1 MEIIKVEMTHLDNTK
16 SIYEVRMA
24 MEIVANLEGSFE
36 NYLVM
41 SRLKDGGLGYIPL
54 NIIKEWRIL
63 DGKGA

>member
-1 MEIIKVEMTHLDNTK
+1 MEIIKVEITNLDNTK

-54 NIIKEWRIL
+54 NTIKEWRIL
-63 DGKGA
+63 DEKGA

>member
-1 MEIIKVEMTHLDNTK
+1 METIKVEITNLDNTK

-36 NYLVM
+36 KYLVM

-54 NIIKEWRIL
+54 NSIKEWKIL
-63 DGKGA
+63 DEKGA

>member
-1 MEIIKVEMTHLDNTK
+1 METIKVEITNLDSTK

-63 DGKGA
+63 D